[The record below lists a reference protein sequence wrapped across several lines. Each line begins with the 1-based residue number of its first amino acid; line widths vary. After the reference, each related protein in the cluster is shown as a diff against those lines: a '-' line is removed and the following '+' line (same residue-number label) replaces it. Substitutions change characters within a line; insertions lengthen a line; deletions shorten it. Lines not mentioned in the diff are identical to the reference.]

1 MVLHCCKHLQPRL
14 AGIENP
20 SGLLVGSGSGDEV
33 LHFRRVFASPRVFGL
48 DAEERFSP
56 PARAEGCVFL
66 SDAKGLPFVPD
77 SFDFVA
83 AFNSLEHVGDPTLA
97 LDEIRR
103 VLRPGGW
110 FYVGVPNSQRLVGYL
125 GSFDASTWQKITWN
139 LADWWVRL
147 RGSFCNESGAH
158 AGFGLE
164 ELARLLENRFDKV
177 EFLTEDYLRF
187 KYTGRLPKPLLDVL
201 LTRHIVNY
209 SAPALYALCRK
220 PEKA

>member
-1 MVLHCCKHLQPRL
+1 M
-14 AGIENP
+14 
-20 SGLLVGSGSGDEV
+20 
-33 LHFRRVFASPRVFGL
+33 
-48 DAEERFSP
+48 EERFSS
-56 PARAEGCVFL
+56 PARAEGCVL
-66 SDAKGLPFVPD
+66 VGDARRLPFVSD

-83 AFNSLEHVGDPTLA
+83 AFHSLEHVGDPNSA

-110 FYVGVPNSQRLVGYL
+110 FYGGVPNRQRFLGYL

-139 LADWWVRL
+139 LADWWARL
-147 RGSFCNESGAH
+147 RGSFRNESGAH

-164 ELARLLENRFDKV
+164 ELAGLLENRFDKV

-187 KYTGRLPKPLLDVL
+187 KYTGRVPKPLLDVL
-201 LTRHIVNY
+201 LTRGLVKY